1 VPSKLDAALAWAARG
16 FRVFPLPPN
25 GTRPAAEWKG
35 WPEWATTDPAQI
47 RAWWEGTDQNIAVC
61 TTGMLVVDIDTKK
74 GRDGMRSW
82 MELHGGFDTLTVRTK
97 SGGYHLYYS
106 GADVAISAGALG
118 DGLDIRSHNGYVVA
132 PGSVVDGG
140 TYDVVIDDP
149 VAPAPQHI
157 VARCKPPGQ
166 RAENAQIAL
175 VDLDT
180 PAAVQAAVDR
190 VARSQGAVQGEQSER
205 AYKLAAAVRDHGI
218 SEAMCNAI
226 LQEWAARCSP
236 PILPHDLAGRVA
248 NAYAYAQN
256 APGAKHPEVIFGV
269 VNIEPPPPPPPVIP
283 ASITFGNALPLSIL
297 PPRPHVLRGILVRGE
312 VTALLA
318 AGGVGK
324 SLLGLV
330 MAVHLALGRSFLG
343 HENLVG
349 PAKSVIYNAEDSL
362 AEMSMRLHAIC
373 TVMQVPFEQVQ
384 PHIRLISGK
393 RDRQANTP
401 GVRLRLVTG
410 GQHPERNDEA
420 VQALIQ
426 AAREPGVAMVSA
438 DPLNKLHTCNPN
450 DNIQMSF
457 VMDVLEFVAEEA
469 DVAVLVSHHISKPA
483 TGRRTAGNAD
493 ASQGAAAV
501 VNGARTVLTL
511 AAPEDDDAARYALRP
526 QERQLL
532 IRLDGAKNNRGLLG
546 PDPVWLRKVGVKLWN
561 GEDVGALE
569 EVTDM
574 KDRRDGTFMMVAR
587 AAAAMIHAANKGD
600 VGIAEIAT
608 AITTHD
614 TMMQEMGV
622 ERVKDTLK
630 MMVGRSF
637 PVMVDRDTRQA
648 ALTVF
653 QQGNNSYKAKIT

>member
-1 VPSKLDAALAWAARG
+1 MPSKLDAALAWAARG

-25 GTRPAAEWKG
+25 GTRPSAEWKG

-106 GADVAISAGALG
+106 GADVALNQGALG

-132 PGSVVDGG
+132 PGSVVDGD
-140 TYDVVIDDP
+140 TYDVVIDEP

-157 VARCKPPGQ
+157 VARCKAPGQ
-166 RAENAQIAL
+166 RAENAQVAL

-190 VARSQGAVQGEQSER
+190 VARAPGAVQGEQSER

-226 LQEWAARCSP
+226 MQEWAARCSP

-256 APGAKHPEVIFGV
+256 APGTKHPEVMFGAIQ
-269 VNIEPPPPPPPVIP
+269 IEPPPPPPPIIP
-283 ASITFGNALPLSIL
+283 ISVAFGNALPLSIL
-297 PPRPHVLRGILVRGE
+297 PPRPHILRGILVRGE

-330 MAVHLALGRSFLG
+330 TAVHLALGRPFLG
-343 HENLVG
+343 HENCVG

-373 TVMQVPFEQVQ
+373 TVMQVPFDQVQ

-393 RDRQANTP
+393 RDRQTGVA
-401 GVRLRLVTG
+401 GVRLRIVTG
-410 GQHPERNDEA
+410 GNQPTRDDEA
-420 VQALIQ
+420 VQSLIS
-426 AAREPGVAMVSA
+426 AAREPGVALIA
-438 DPLNKLHTCNPN
+438 LDPVNKLHTVNGN
-450 DNIQMSF
+450 DNIAMTF
-457 VMDVLEFVAEEA
+457 VMDVLEFIAEES
-469 DVAVLVSHHISKPA
+469 DTAVLISHHISKPSA
-483 TGRRTAGNAD
+483 GRRTAGNAD
-493 ASQGAAAV
+493 ASQGAAAI

-511 AAPEDDDAARYALRP
+511 AAPEDEDAARYALRP
-526 QERQLL
+526 QERQML

-546 PDPVWLRKVGVKLWN
+546 SEPVWLRKVGVKLWN

-569 EVTDM
+569 EVHDM
-574 KDRRDGTFMMVAR
+574 RDRREDMSKIIAQAAANFLQTEGKGDRPSTEVLAGIISNDLLAVYGMDQVKAHLHGLAGQKIKTTGLGREGTFEVKR
-587 AAAAMIHAANKGD
+587 AGNAY
-600 VGIAEIAT
+600 
-608 AITTHD
+608 
-614 TMMQEMGV
+614 
-622 ERVKDTLK
+622 RVT
-630 MMVGRSF
+630 F
-637 PVMVDRDTRQA
+637 T
-648 ALTVF
+648 
-653 QQGNNSYKAKIT
+653 

>member
-1 VPSKLDAALAWAARG
+1 MPSKLDAALAWAARG

-25 GTRPAAEWKG
+25 GTRPSAEWKG

-47 RAWWEGTDQNIAVC
+47 RAWWKGTDQNIGFC
-61 TTGMLVVDIDTKK
+61 TTGWLVVDIDTKK

-82 MELHGGFDTLTVRTK
+82 MELHGGFDTLTIRTK

-106 GADVAISAGALG
+106 GADVALNQGALG

-140 TYDVVIDDP
+140 TYDVLIDDP

-166 RAENAQIAL
+166 RAENAQVAL

-190 VARSQGAVQGEQSER
+190 VARAQGAVQGEQSER

-226 LQEWAARCSP
+226 MQEWAARCSP

-256 APGAKHPEVIFGV
+256 APGTKHPEVMFGAIH
-269 VNIEPPPPPPPVIP
+269 IEPPPPPPPVIP
-283 ASITFGNALPLSIL
+283 MQLTFGNALPLSIL
-297 PPRPHVLRGILVRGE
+297 PPRPHVLRGIMVRGE

-330 MAVHLALGRSFLG
+330 AAVHLALGRPFLG
-343 HENLVG
+343 HENCVG

-384 PHIRLISGK
+384 PFIRLISGK
-393 RDRQANTP
+393 RDRQANVQ

-410 GQHPERNDEA
+410 GQNPERNDEA
-420 VQALIQ
+420 VRSLIEI
-426 AAREPGVAMVSA
+426 ARDPDVAMVSL
-438 DPLNKLHTCNPN
+438 DPLNKLHTCNGS
-450 DNIQMSF
+450 DNIAMTF

-469 DVAVLVSHHISKPA
+469 DVALLISHHISKPS

-511 AAPEDDDAARYALRP
+511 AAPEDEDAARYALRP
-526 QERQLL
+526 QERHLL

-569 EVTDM
+569 EVLDM
-574 KDRRDGTFMMVAR
+574 RDRRDDLHKLIAR
-587 AAAAMIHAANKGD
+587 MAAATIHASQKGEMSIGD
-600 VGIAEIAT
+600 LAS
-608 AITTHD
+608 AIIPHD
-614 TMMQEMGV
+614 SVLTEMGV

-630 MMVGRSF
+630 QMNGKSINVL
-637 PVMVDRDTRQA
+637 VDRDTRTA
-648 ALTVF
+648 AFCVF
-653 QQGNNSYKAKIT
+653 QAGNSYKAKIA